1 MPAGLAGRVLLE
13 AGELSKMV
21 AGFGAAISSDH
32 PDGVVVVGILKGS
45 VCLVADLAREI
56 SVPCAVDFLALS
68 AYGAGGR
75 RVRVAKD
82 LDADVA
88 GRSVVIAVDIVDSGL
103 TVSYVRRLLN
113 ERGARSAD
121 VCALL
126 DRRSRRLLPVELR
139 YVGLEIEDEYV
150 VGYGL
155 DLEERYRNLPMLMS
169 VEPPLRGELEIHEDE
184 EPGASVN
191 SLQAH

>member
-1 MPAGLAGRVLLE
+1 MTPPGLAGRVLLG
-13 AGELSKMV
+13 AGELSQIV

-45 VCLVADLAREI
+45 VCLVADLALEI
-56 SVPCAVDFLALS
+56 SVPCAVDFLALL
-68 AYGAGGR
+68 AYGSGGR
-75 RVRVAKD
+75 RIRVSKD

-126 DRRSRRLLPVELR
+126 GRRSRRLLPVELR
-139 YVGLEIEDEYV
+139 YVGLEIDDEYV

-155 DLEERYRNLPMLMS
+155 DLEERYRNLPMLVS
-169 VEPPLRGELEIHEDE
+169 IDPPQRAEIEMHEDE
-184 EPGASVN
+184 E
-191 SLQAH
+191 QARV